1 MAIYHLTA
9 RAVSRA
15 KGHSAVA
22 ATAYRAGERL
32 HDARSGRTHD
42 YRRRHGV
49 LAAEIL
55 APDGAPAWMRQ
66 RDALWNSVELIEKRK
81 DACVAREL
89 EVALPRELTRDA
101 HRDLVRGFVAEQ
113 LTARG
118 VVSDIAW
125 HTGRARDG
133 GDNDHAHILFTTR
146 PLLKN
151 RSGFG
156 KKDRGLEHKA
166 TLYRFREAWRD
177 HVNRRLEEAGD
188 AARIDHR
195 TLYEQGVARHPEHL
209 GRAAIAL
216 EQSGIETD
224 KGNRWRD
231 TRHRNKACRHALPG
245 LARAIASEAEELEML
260 SAAQARTHRLLEL
273 ARRSY
278 TGGAVPPPV
287 NGGRSGGGQS
297 IER

>member
-32 HDARSGRTHD
+32 HDERSGRTHD

-55 APDGAPAWMRQ
+55 APEGAPAWMRQ
-66 RDALWNSVELIEKRK
+66 RERLWNSVELIEKRK

-89 EVALPRELTRDA
+89 QVALPRELNEVA
-101 HRDLVRGFVAEQ
+101 NQELVRGFVAEQ

-118 VVSDIAW
+118 VVADIAW
-125 HTGRARDG
+125 HSARARDG
-133 GDNDHAHILFTTR
+133 GDNIHAHILFTTR

-151 RSGFG
+151 RTGFG
-156 KKDRGLEHKA
+156 KKDRGLERKA
-166 TLYRFREAWRD
+166 TLYQFREAWRD
-177 HVNRRLEEAGD
+177 HVNRRLEAEGD

-195 TLYEQGVARHPEHL
+195 TLYEQGIARLPEHL

-216 EQSGIETD
+216 EQEGVETE
-224 KGNRWRD
+224 KGNDWRD
-231 TRHRNKACRHALPG
+231 TRHRNKAVRHAQPS
-245 LARAIASEAEELEML
+245 LARAIAEEAEELELL

-273 ARRSY
+273 ARRTY
-278 TGGAVPPPV
+278 TGG
-287 NGGRSGGGQS
+287 R
-297 IER
+297 

>member
-1 MAIYHLTA
+1 MGTSMAIYHLTA
-9 RAVSRA
+9 RAVCRS

-22 ATAYRAGERL
+22 AASYRAGELLCDERR
-32 HDARSGRTHD
+32 HCRHD

-55 APDGAPAWMRQ
+55 APDGAPAWMRM
-66 RDALWNSVELIEKRK
+66 RESLWNSVELIEKRK

-118 VVSDIAW
+118 VVADIAW
-125 HTGRARDG
+125 HSCRARDG
-133 GDNDHAHILFTTR
+133 GENVHAHILFTTR

-151 RSGFG
+151 RTGFD

-166 TLYRFREAWRD
+166 ILRQFREAWRD
-177 HVNRRLEEAGD
+177 HVNRRLEEAGEPT
-188 AARIDHR
+188 RIDHR
-195 TLYEQGVARHPEHL
+195 TLYEQGLVRLPEHL

-216 EQSGIETD
+216 EQEGVETA

-231 TRHRNKACRHALPG
+231 TRHQNKARRHAQPS
-245 LARAIASEAEELEML
+245 LAQEVAREAEELELL
-260 SAAQARTHRLLEL
+260 SAAQARTRRLLAL
-273 ARRSY
+273 ARQTY
-278 TGGAVPPPV
+278 TGG
-287 NGGRSGGGQS
+287 R
-297 IER
+297 